1 MRSIKELVNLS
12 GRLALVT
19 GGTGYIGKVII
30 ETLAELGANIFILDQ
45 DINRIN
51 DFAKLIKK
59 KYNVKVF
66 SLQVN
71 LEKSE
76 EILNVK
82 PSIKKHFGSLD
93 ILVNNAAFVGTS
105 DIGGWIDSFE
115 KQTTKT
121 WRRALEVN
129 LTSAF
134 ELTKICTELLK
145 KSKSAS
151 VINMASTYGVVGP
164 NMSLYSD
171 TEMGNPA
178 AYAASKG
185 GLIQLTRWLST
196 SLAPSIR
203 INAISP
209 GGIERD
215 QPKKF
220 KNRYI
225 SRTPL
230 GRMGTEEDLKG
241 VIAFLASDLSAY
253 ITGQN
258 ILVDGGWTSW

>member
-1 MRSIKELVNLS
+1 MRSIKELMNLS

-19 GGTGYIGKVII
+19 GGTGHLGKVII

-45 DINRIN
+45 DINTIK
-51 DFAKLIKK
+51 DFVRQIKK
-59 KYNVKVF
+59 KYNIEVF
-66 SLQVN
+66 SLKVD

-82 PSIKKHFGSLD
+82 PLISKHFGSLD

-105 DIGGWIDSFE
+105 NFNGWINPFE
-115 KQTTKT
+115 KQSTKT

-129 LTSAF
+129 LTASF
-134 ELTKICTELLK
+134 ELTKICTEFLK
-145 KSKSAS
+145 KSKNAS
-151 VINMASTYGVVGP
+151 VINISSIYGVVGP
-164 NMSLYSD
+164 NMSLYNGTD
-171 TEMGNPA
+171 MGNPA

-185 GLIQLTRWLST
+185 GLIQLTRWLAT

-203 INAISP
+203 VNTISP
-209 GGIERD
+209 GGIERN
-215 QPKKF
+215 QPDKF

-225 SRTPL
+225 SLTPL

-241 VIAFLASDLSAY
+241 AVAFLASDLSAY
-253 ITGQN
+253 VTGQN